1 MRRILLILILLSV
14 TILAD
19 ENNLKNLKKFYKEE
33 ILNREYTVVKG
44 KVIDIPYDDT
54 NEIRN
59 ISIESDIRYQ
69 HIKVNLLTGTF
80 KGETYTLRNTIDQ
93 INPYK
98 LILKKGENILLYQ
111 YEKNHNLT
119 GLKIFERS
127 KENTLYF
134 LIGIFM
140 TLMILVGGMKG
151 FKSFLTL
158 FFTLITVIFYLIP
171 MLLKGFAPIP
181 ITIIST
187 TFITILTL
195 FIVNG
200 INRKSFAGIVGTILG
215 TLIAGILAMLASNYS
230 NLVGMGSEDMQALV
244 YGSNGSF
251 LNYRGILFSG
261 VIIGTLGAIM
271 DVAISIASSMWE
283 IETLY
288 PEITTKQLIKSGMN
302 IGKDI
307 MGVMSNTLILAYV
320 GSSLSLIMV
329 FFSFKLS
336 FLEIVN
342 LDIIAT
348 EIIRSIAGS
357 IGLVL
362 SIPITVLIT
371 AILRLKKY

>member
-140 TLMILVGGMKG
+140 TLMI
-151 FKSFLTL
+151 
-158 FFTLITVIFYLIP
+158 
-171 MLLKGFAPIP
+171 
-181 ITIIST
+181 
-187 TFITILTL
+187 
-195 FIVNG
+195 
-200 INRKSFAGIVGTILG
+200 
-215 TLIAGILAMLASNYS
+215 
-230 NLVGMGSEDMQALV
+230 
-244 YGSNGSF
+244 
-251 LNYRGILFSG
+251 
-261 VIIGTLGAIM
+261 
-271 DVAISIASSMWE
+271 SSRWNE
-283 IETLY
+283 R
-288 PEITTKQLIKSGMN
+288 
-302 IGKDI
+302 
-307 MGVMSNTLILAYV
+307 V
-320 GSSLSLIMV
+320 
-329 FFSFKLS
+329 
-336 FLEIVN
+336 
-342 LDIIAT
+342 
-348 EIIRSIAGS
+348 
-357 IGLVL
+357 
-362 SIPITVLIT
+362 
-371 AILRLKKY
+371 